1 MFELSA
7 LGRHRDQLALI
18 HPEALLELAIRPGEV
33 MTRAAV
39 AEELERA
46 MQAPGVAMA
55 TAHTYVA
62 IDDDRVA
69 VGGRL
74 RWPSGAGFRDSPVS
88 WAFVFADGL
97 LFRSWVAPS
106 LDAAVVRLRTDA
118 RGAKEPSARAGE
130 DSNLRP
136 TD

>member
-7 LGRHRDQLALI
+7 RGRHRDQLALI
-18 HPEALLELAIRPGEV
+18 HPRARLELAIRPGEV

-46 MQAPGVAMA
+46 MRAPGVAMA
-55 TAHTYVA
+55 TAHTYIAV
-62 IDDDRVA
+62 DDDRVA

-74 RWPSGAGFRDSPVS
+74 RWPSGGGFRDSPVS
-88 WAFVFADGL
+88 WAFVFVDGL
-97 LFRSWVAPS
+97 LFRSWVAPT
-106 LDAAVVRLRTDA
+106 LDAAVVTLRTDA
-118 RGAKEPSARAGE
+118 LDATGPSVRAGE